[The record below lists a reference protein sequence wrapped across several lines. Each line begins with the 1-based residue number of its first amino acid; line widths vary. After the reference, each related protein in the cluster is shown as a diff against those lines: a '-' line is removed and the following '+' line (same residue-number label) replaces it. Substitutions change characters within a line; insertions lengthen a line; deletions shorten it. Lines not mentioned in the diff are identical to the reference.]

1 MGLGKWIGLVIF
13 IAALYIVWQIRQ
25 ILLLIFAAVVL
36 ATALERLV
44 HLFQRLGVKKRGIA
58 IALTVGLLLGV
69 AAGFLFVIVPPFMDQ
84 LQQLANLIPTGF
96 DRIQSGIE
104 WLQDFVTQ
112 QDAFKIDSLSG
123 LTEQLQ
129 SFVSRQFGNLFTLFS
144 NSIGILLN
152 TLFVLVLSI
161 MLLANP
167 SAYQK
172 GFILLFPSFY
182 RRRARHVL
190 QRCNTALGGWAIG
203 ILFNMTVIAGFS
215 GIGLWILHVP
225 LVLANAIL
233 AGILTFIPNVGPTL
247 SVIPPAALALLDAP
261 WKALL
266 VVILYIAIQQLES
279 NILTPLVME
288 KQVSLLPA
296 VTLASQVIFAS
307 FFGFLG
313 LFLALPLVVVLQVWI
328 KEILVKD
335 ILNHWKE
342 PKSDRSITRWTINE
356 DRNKT
361 AQY

>member
-1 MGLGKWIGLVIF
+1 M
-13 IAALYIVWQIRQ
+13 
-25 ILLLIFAAVVL
+25 
-36 ATALERLV
+36 
-44 HLFQRLGVKKRGIA
+44 
-58 IALTVGLLLGV
+58 LLLGV
-69 AAGFLFVIVPPFMDQ
+69 IAGFLFVIVPPFVEQ
-84 LQQLANLIPTGF
+84 LQQLADLIPTGF

-104 WLQDFVTQ
+104 WLQDFVNQ
-112 QDAFKIDSLSG
+112 QDAFQIDSLNK
-123 LTEQLQ
+123 LAEQLQ

-144 NSIGILLN
+144 DSIGILLN

-182 RRRARHVL
+182 RRRVRDVL
-190 QRCNTALGGWAIG
+190 KQCNTALGGWAVG
-203 ILFNMTVIAGFS
+203 ILFNMTVIAVFS
-215 GIGLWILHVP
+215 GIGLWILQVP
-225 LVLANAIL
+225 LTLANAIL

-261 WKALL
+261 WKGLA
-266 VVILYIAIQQLES
+266 VVVLYIAIQQLES
-279 NILTPLVME
+279 DVLTPLVME

-313 LFLALPLVVVLQVWI
+313 LFLALPLVIVLQVWI
-328 KEILVKD
+328 KELLVKD

-342 PKSDRSITRWTINE
+342 AKSDRSTASWNTNKN
-356 DRNKT
+356 RNDT
-361 AQY
+361 A